1 MEGRLLSA
9 VEAIT
14 RQPAF
19 DGARWGVCAQ
29 RRGTSPADDL
39 IDLSADTF
47 FTPASNTKLYT
58 VAAAQARLGV
68 EATLP
73 TTLRLE
79 SPEGGSGPT
88 LTLRGGGD
96 PTLTYAQL
104 EAVAVAVAPRLAG
117 GAAVRVAVDVSAFGP
132 SAVPPA
138 WDFDYVSTVSGVL
151 PSAVV
156 VDRNT
161 MRLTVQ
167 PAAEA
172 GAPAVLAWEHPE
184 ADDAVE
190 VVNTVE
196 SSDAKATAVAANYAI
211 SGEGGGMVLRVS
223 GSIAVGSA
231 PAVLQ
236 VPTLRP
242 DSRAGLLLAEALRS
256 AGVETS
262 PDVTVVERP
271 AEPEG
276 ELLHTITSP
285 PLGAILRDC
294 MRPSDNLYAECLLR
308 LLGEPGDAI
317 VETAQAAVSA
327 EAAEAGVDPRRLRL
341 LDGSGMCAKNWVC
354 PRASIQLLQGK
365 AGDETVKWADTFSI
379 CVPSVSLTLKVSLLQ
394 FSGFLPVAARHG
406 TLAARFHGTPAEGVL
421 AAKTGTLGGV
431 ACLSGYYRD
440 VVFSIMVNNVVHAA
454 AHEEIVEAVDAVAL
468 ALCEAAGSSSSKL

>member
-1 MEGRLLSA
+1 
-9 VEAIT
+9 
-14 RQPAF
+14 
-19 DGARWGVCAQ
+19 
-29 RRGTSPADDL
+29 
-39 IDLSADTF
+39 
-47 FTPASNTKLYT
+47 
-58 VAAAQARLGV
+58 
-68 EATLP
+68 
-73 TTLRLE
+73 
-79 SPEGGSGPT
+79 
-88 LTLRGGGD
+88 
-96 PTLTYAQL
+96 
-104 EAVAVAVAPRLAG
+104 
-117 GAAVRVAVDVSAFGP
+117 
-132 SAVPPA
+132 
-138 WDFDYVSTVSGVL
+138 
-151 PSAVV
+151 
-156 VDRNT
+156 
-161 MRLTVQ
+161 
-167 PAAEA
+167 
-172 GAPAVLAWEHPE
+172 
-184 ADDAVE
+184 
-190 VVNTVE
+190 
-196 SSDAKATAVAANYAI
+196 
-211 SGEGGGMVLRVS
+211 MVLRVS
-223 GSIAVGSA
+223 GSIAVGSE

-256 AGVETS
+256 AGVETA

-285 PLGAILRDC
+285 PLGEILRDC

-365 AGDETVKWADTFSI
+365 AGDETFA
-379 CVPSVSLTLKVSLLQ
+379 
-394 FSGFLPVAARHG
+394 GFLPVAGRHG

-468 ALCEAAGSSSSKL
+468 ALCEAAGTSSSKL